1 MKRCGFGSEG
11 EEQAVL
17 MVLVVLM
24 KNWGC
29 GRHFLL
35 VREKKKKKKK
45 SERGL
50 RRKIK

>member
-1 MKRCGFGSEG
+1 MKRCSFGSEG

-35 VREKKKKKKK
+35 VRE
-45 SERGL
+45 EEEE
-50 RRKIK
+50 